1 MAKRQTQTLE
11 DRIAPY
17 VNSPLMTQ
25 RVRSGKEV
33 SARVEGNFGIYRT
46 KTTLG
51 KKEDGDC
58 TCPSEL
64 WPCKHIYAL
73 RETWKLNPHSFF
85 DLDQFLAEL
94 SEEPKVKLIEAI
106 AQIVTRSPEWLSV
119 FGVLGFEEVDEEE
132 DDESDW
138 EEE

>member
-1 MAKRQTQTLE
+1 MAKRQTRTMK
-11 DRIAPY
+11 DRIAEY
-17 VNSPLMTQ
+17 VNSPLLTH
-25 RVRSGKEV
+25 RVRLGKELSV
-33 SARVEGNFGIYRT
+33 RVAGNFGVYLT
-46 KTTLG
+46 TTTLG
-51 KKEDGDC
+51 QKEVGDC

-73 RETWKLNPHSFF
+73 RETWKRNPHSFF

-106 AQIVTRSPEWLSV
+106 AKIVTRSPEWLSV
-119 FGVLGFEEVDEEE
+119 FGVPGFEEEDEED

-138 EEE
+138 EDE